1 MAEGKVRGVDCLRE
15 SLMEASLGTD
25 SQKRIGQ
32 NAQNESFPLPHPQE
46 NMLLVTAVVV
56 LRDIPNY
63 SISSELICFSVI
75 IILYL
80 YLISEPSS
88 RLPLRHS
95 PFSNIDELLTIHSN
109 IQNAISIVKYRWQS
123 EVNLPS
129 NLFCQHSFFS
139 ALTLYSPNSSNF
151 LLFSPNPKLSHRMWL
166 YQCGVLQLECSS
178 MPMPP
183 IPRPAWKISV
193 IECSSHSST
202 LPFL

>member
-1 MAEGKVRGVDCLRE
+1 MRGVDCLRV

-109 IQNAISIVKYRWQS
+109 IQNAISIVKYHWQS

-139 ALTLYSPNSSNF
+139 ALTLYHQTLQFFCFSLLILSFLTECGYTNVVSSNW
-151 LLFSPNPKLSHRMWL
+151 N
-166 YQCGVLQLECSS
+166 VLQCLC
-178 MPMPP
+178 PQYLG
-183 IPRPAWKISV
+183 
-193 IECSSHSST
+193 
-202 LPFL
+202 LPGKYL